1 MRDTLQIDTRRAV
14 LFIAVL
20 CALLYVNWVFTVAR
34 FQPNVMY
41 WDQWEIF
48 QPLFQGAGWWVRF
61 MHQNGPVREGLGLV
75 ITGWI
80 LDATQ
85 WDVRYD
91 SLWGASTLLLAAVL
105 AVRLKWKMTGAIGLR
120 DAWIPLLCLS
130 PGQFETV
137 LVVGQPAHSVLPFA
151 LIVLAA
157 NIWLSPTPIVKYLVG
172 AVVVVML
179 TFTGF
184 GLFAGAALT
193 VLLVTR
199 ACRHAL
205 EGERRLM
212 WLAVAGIALSAA
224 GWVVFRRD
232 YVFNPSLGNFTWWW
246 MPWTDYVRFILR
258 MLGRPLAAVGQEQLP
273 YLAGSVLALVVV
285 GAALRI
291 AWVWLRD
298 RASPRN
304 DVLVLLM
311 GSGLLFV
318 AVTVTGRVSLGP
330 VAGTAPRYLTLMI
343 PMWLAAYL
351 AAAMS
356 GKRRV
361 GLAAIAGVWVL
372 AALPYLSVLQ
382 RPPAEWPG
390 TVGLTQA
397 DLASI
402 LHYGTNKAAWV
413 DVEVATGSWEAAQEA
428 QRQFLHSNPEGTHM
442 DDKIRFMRERK
453 LSFFA
458 GEPER
463 GDYMPWLAD
472 ENFRRL
478 VAGQK
483 KGGGE
488 E

>member
-1 MRDTLQIDTRRAV
+1 
-14 LFIAVL
+14 
-20 CALLYVNWVFTVAR
+20 
-34 FQPNVMY
+34 
-41 WDQWEIF
+41 
-48 QPLFQGAGWWVRF
+48 
-61 MHQNGPVREGLGLV
+61 
-75 ITGWI
+75 
-80 LDATQ
+80 
-85 WDVRYD
+85 
-91 SLWGASTLLLAAVL
+91 
-105 AVRLKWKMTGAIGLR
+105 
-120 DAWIPLLCLS
+120 
-130 PGQFETV
+130 
-137 LVVGQPAHSVLPFA
+137 
-151 LIVLAA
+151 
-157 NIWLSPTPIVKYLVG
+157 
-172 AVVVVML
+172 
-179 TFTGF
+179 
-184 GLFAGAALT
+184 
-193 VLLVTR
+193 
-199 ACRHAL
+199 
-205 EGERRLM
+205 
-212 WLAVAGIALSAA
+212 
-224 GWVVFRRD
+224 
-232 YVFNPSLGNFTWWW
+232 
-246 MPWTDYVRFILR
+246 
-258 MLGRPLAAVGQEQLP
+258 
-273 YLAGSVLALVVV
+273 
-285 GAALRI
+285 
-291 AWVWLRD
+291 
-298 RASPRN
+298 
-304 DVLVLLM
+304 VLVLLM

-361 GLAAIAGVWVL
+361 GLAAIACVWVL

-413 DVEVATGSWEAAQEA
+413 DVEVATGSWEAAQSA

-483 KGGGE
+483 KVGGE